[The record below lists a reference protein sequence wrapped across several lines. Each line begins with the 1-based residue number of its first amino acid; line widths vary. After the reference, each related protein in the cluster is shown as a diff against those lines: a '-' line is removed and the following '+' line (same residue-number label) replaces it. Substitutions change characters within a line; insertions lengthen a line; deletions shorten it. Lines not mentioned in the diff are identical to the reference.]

1 MRNLDN
7 AVAVVTGAA
16 SGIGRATA
24 LALAAK
30 RSVLAIADVDEVGLS
45 KTSQLLDEQGTKH
58 TTHVVDVSD
67 KSRMQDF
74 ADEVARAHG
83 RVHVVVNNAG
93 VTVGAKLEDHTLDDF
108 EWIVGI
114 NFWGVVYGCKFFL
127 PHLQR
132 AGWGCFVNLSSMF
145 GLTGIPGQ
153 SSYCA
158 TKFAVRGFSESLA
171 IELAHENIDVITVH
185 PGGIRTNIARN
196 SRSNYNPV
204 GHQRVI
210 DWFDRKA
217 MPPEKAAA
225 KIVTAIERRRSR
237 LVITPEAWLTD
248 VIKRVYPPVPL
259 RIASW
264 AMRKSGLLQ

>member
-1 MRNLDN
+1 MRSLDN

-24 LALAAK
+24 LALAA
-30 RSVLAIADVDEVGLS
+30 RRCELAIADIDEVGLAQ
-45 KTSQLLDEQGTKH
+45 TGRLLDELGTRH
-58 TTHVVDVSD
+58 TTHIVDVAD
-67 KSRMQDF
+67 KQRMQDF
-74 ADEVARAHG
+74 ADEVATAHG
-83 RVHVVVNNAG
+83 RVHVVINNAG
-93 VTVGAKLEDHTLDDF
+93 VTVGAKLEDHSLEDF

-132 AGWGCFVNLSSMF
+132 AGWGTLVNLSSMF

-171 IELAHENIDVITVH
+171 IELANENIDVISVH

-196 SRSNYNPV
+196 SRTKAP
-204 GHQRVI
+204 GHQRVVE
-210 DWFDRKA
+210 WFDRKA
-217 MPPEKAAA
+217 MPAEKAAD
-225 KIVTAIERRRSR
+225 KIVSAIERRRNR
-237 LVITPEAWLTD
+237 VVITPEAWLTD
-248 VIKRVYPPVPL
+248 VFKRVYPPVPL
-259 RIASW
+259 RLASW
-264 AMRKSGLLQ
+264 AMRKSRLLH

>member
-24 LALAAK
+24 LALADK
-30 RSVLAIADVDEVGLS
+30 RCVLAIADIDETGLAR
-45 KTSQLLDEQGTKH
+45 TSRLLDETNTRH
-58 TTHVVDVSD
+58 TTHVVDVAD
-67 KSRMQDF
+67 KSRMQSF
-74 ADEVARAHG
+74 ADEVVAAHG

-93 VTVGAKLEDHTLDDF
+93 VTVGAKFEDHSLEDF

-132 AGWGCFVNLSSMF
+132 AGWGTFVNLSSMF
-145 GLTGIPGQ
+145 GLTGIPSQ

-196 SRSNYNPV
+196 SRTTNVV
-204 GHQRVI
+204 GHQRVV
-210 DWFDRKA
+210 DWFERKA

-225 KIVTAIERRRSR
+225 KIVAAIERRRNR
-237 LVITPEAWLTD
+237 VVITPEAWLTD
-248 VIKRVYPPVPL
+248 VVKRIYPPVPL
-259 RIASW
+259 RLANW
-264 AMRKSGLLQ
+264 AMRKSGLLH

>member
-30 RSVLAIADVDEVGLS
+30 GCEIAIADIDEVGLAA
-45 KTSQLLDEQGTKH
+45 TARLLDERGTRH
-58 TTHVVDVSD
+58 SLHVVDVAD
-67 KSRMQDF
+67 KAAMQAF
-74 ADEVARAHG
+74 ADEVAETHG

-93 VTVGAKLEDHTLDDF
+93 VSVGAKFEEHSLDDF

-132 AGWGCFVNLSSMF
+132 AGWGTLVNLSSMF
-145 GLTGIPGQ
+145 GLTGIPTQ

-171 IELAHENIDVITVH
+171 IELAHENIDVIAVH

-196 SRSNYNPV
+196 SRTSAP
-204 GHQRVI
+204 GDQHQRVI

-225 KIVTAIERRRSR
+225 KIVAAIEHRRHRV
-237 LVITPEAWLTD
+237 LITPEAWLTD
-248 VIKRVYPPVPL
+248 VLKRIYPPGPL
-259 RIASW
+259 RIANW
-264 AMRKSGLLQ
+264 AMRKSGLVH

>member
-24 LALAAK
+24 LALANK
-30 RSVLAIADVDEVGLS
+30 RCELAIADIDELGLAE
-45 KTSQLLDEQGTKH
+45 TGRLLNERGTRY
-58 TTHVVDVSD
+58 TTHVVDVAD
-67 KSRMQDF
+67 KARMQEF
-74 ADEVARAHG
+74 ADEVATAHG
-83 RVHVVVNNAG
+83 RVHVVINNAG
-93 VTVGAKLEDHTLDDF
+93 VSVGAKLEDHSLEDF

-127 PHLQR
+127 PHLQQ
-132 AGWGCFVNLSSMF
+132 AGWGTLVNLSSMF

-153 SSYCA
+153 SSYCS

-171 IELAHENIDVITVH
+171 IELANENIDVISVH

-196 SRSNYNPV
+196 SRSNNV
-204 GHQRVI
+204 SGHQRVI
-210 DWFDRKA
+210 EWFDRKA
-217 MPPEKAAA
+217 MPAEKAAD
-225 KIVTAIERRRSR
+225 KIVWAIERRRNR

-264 AMRKSGLLQ
+264 AMRKSKLLH

>member
-30 RSVLAIADVDEVGLS
+30 GCKLAIADIDEVGLAE
-45 KTSQLLDEQGTKH
+45 TGRQLTELGAH
-58 TTHVVDVSD
+58 YSSHAVDVAN
-67 KSRMQDF
+67 KVLMRAF
-74 ADEVARAHG
+74 ADEVAEAYG
-83 RVHVVVNNAG
+83 RVHVVINNAG
-93 VTVGAKLEDHTLDDF
+93 VSVGAKFEDHSIEDF

-127 PHLQR
+127 PHLQQ
-132 AGWGCFVNLSSMF
+132 AGWGTFVNLSSMF
-145 GLTGIPGQ
+145 GLTGVPGQ
-153 SSYCA
+153 SSYCS
-158 TKFAVRGFSESLA
+158 TKFAVRGFSEALA

-196 SRSNYNPV
+196 SRTANVP

-210 DWFDRKA
+210 EWFDRKA
-217 MPPEKAAA
+217 MPAERAAS
-225 KIVTAIERRRSR
+225 KIVAAIEHRRTR
-237 LVITPEAWLTD
+237 LVITPEAWITD

-259 RIASW
+259 RIANW
-264 AMRKSGLLQ
+264 AMRKSGLLH